1 MRLLLDTHIALW
13 AVLDSPRLP
22 ARARALILTPE
33 NSLFVSAA
41 SVWEVTIKHR
51 VSAKK
56 MPLSG
61 RKALTLFQRSC
72 YYLLAVSAEHAA
84 AVDDLPTHHA
94 DPFDRLLVA
103 QALQE
108 PLRLVTADETLARY
122 SDTVI
127 VS

>member
-1 MRLLLDTHIALW
+1 
-13 AVLDSPRLP
+13 
-22 ARARALILTPE
+22 
-33 NSLFVSAA
+33 
-41 SVWEVTIKHR
+41 
-51 VSAKK
+51 

-61 RKALTLFQRSC
+61 SKALTLFRRSNH
-72 YYLLAVSAEHAA
+72 YLLSVSAEHAA
-84 AVDDLPTHHA
+84 AIDDLPTYHA

-108 PLRLVTADETLARY
+108 PLRLVTSDEMLARY

>member
-1 MRLLLDTHIALW
+1 VRVLLDTHIALW
-13 AVLDSPRLP
+13 AVLDSPRLS
-22 ARARALILTPE
+22 ARARTLILAPE

-41 SVWEVTIKHR
+41 SVWEVSIKHR
-51 VSAKK
+51 VSPKK
-56 MPLSG
+56 MPVSG
-61 RKALTLFQRSC
+61 SQALTLFRRSR
-72 YYLLAVSAEHAA
+72 YYLLAISAEHAA
-84 AVDDLPTHHA
+84 AVDALPNHHT

-108 PLRLVTADETLARY
+108 PLRLLTSDEMLARY